1 MQYRHGSSVHRIKNV
16 FNPIQ
21 ESLSKQR
28 GYGTLN
34 SGMGTS
40 IKPSHSALD
49 IRASGGVSRARLGLQ
64 STHEEK
70 VRSSQKLR
78 RSMVGGDVYD
88 EHAGSQANL

>member
-28 GYGTLN
+28 SYGTLG
-34 SGMGTS
+34 SS

-49 IRASGGVSRARLGLQ
+49 ISASGGASRARLGLQ
-64 STHEEK
+64 STHEE
-70 VRSSQKLR
+70 QKLR
-78 RSMVGGDVYD
+78 RTMVGGDVYD
-88 EHAGSQANL
+88 EHAGSQAVML